1 VSAVLTEDRGAVR
14 VVTINRADK
23 LNALDEP
30 CRLGLLAALQGAAED
45 EAVRVVVLTGAG
57 RAFCTGQDVSAAEE
71 LIDAGDTVGR
81 TYNPLARILR
91 EMDKPVIAAVNG
103 PAVGAGLGL
112 ALSCDLRYIA
122 ESAYLACSFS
132 RVALVPDTG
141 TTVALVRRLGH
152 ARAFEIATSARRID
166 AAEAAGSGLV
176 NAVVS
181 DDQLLDET
189 LTHAATLAAGPATA
203 FALTKRLMVSA
214 LREDETTVL
223 EMEARAQGI
232 AAATADHRDAVRAF
246 LDRGR
251 RSPRR

>member
-1 VSAVLTEDRGAVR
+1 VSSVRSEDRGQVR

-30 CRLGLLAALQGAAED
+30 CRMELLGALRSAADDAEVR
-45 EAVRVVVLTGAG
+45 AVILTGAG
-57 RAFCTGQDVSAAEE
+57 RAFCTGQDVGASEE
-71 LIDAGDTVGR
+71 LVDAGDTVAR

-91 EMDKPVIAAVNG
+91 EMDKPVLAAING

-141 TTVALVRRLGH
+141 TTVALVRHLGH

-166 AAEAAGSGLV
+166 SAEAASSHLV
-176 NAVVS
+176 NGVVA
-181 DDQLLDET
+181 DDQLLGEV
-189 LTHAATLAAGPATA
+189 LATATNLAGGPATA
-203 FALTKRLMVSA
+203 FALTKQLMVSA
-214 LREDETTVL
+214 MREDEFTML
-223 EMEARAQGI
+223 EQEARAQGI
-232 AAATADHRDAVRAF
+232 AAATDDHREAVRAF
-246 LDRGR
+246 LDRGPRAAR
-251 RSPRR
+251 R

>member
-1 VSAVLTEDRGAVR
+1 MSAVLTEDRGAVR

-23 LNALDEP
+23 VNALDEP
-30 CRLGLLAALQGAAED
+30 CRLALLAALRGAAED
-45 EAVRVVVLTGAG
+45 GDVRVVVLTGAG

-71 LIDAGDTVGR
+71 LIDAGDTVAR

-103 PAVGAGLGL
+103 PAAGAGLGL
-112 ALSCDLRYIA
+112 ALSCDLRYMA

-176 NAVVS
+176 NAVVA

-189 LTHAATLAAGPATA
+189 LTHAATLAAGPSTA
-203 FALTKRLMVSA
+203 FALAKQLMVGA
-214 LREDETTVL
+214 LREDEATVL

-232 AAATADHRDAVRAF
+232 AAATDDHRNAVRAF

-251 RSPRR
+251 RAARP